1 MIQQIFNWSDFLFVW
16 IYFSATLKFSIS
28 KSQMTLDESSEIS
41 NMSSEDTTTF
51 LETPEQQQQQQQQHH
66 EQQLTNT
73 NKMLSIKRAPIV
85 QMSSI
90 YCYSDSTTSLATTA
104 PTPSAKL
111 KTSHSS
117 IEPLSPS
124 ANVSSA
130 KATPQPFATDTA
142 PNIVISRHR

>member
-1 MIQQIFNWSDFLFVW
+1 
-16 IYFSATLKFSIS
+16 
-28 KSQMTLDESSEIS
+28 MTLDESSEIS

-51 LETPEQQQQQQQQHH
+51 LETPEQQQQHH

-130 KATPQPFATDTA
+130 KATPHPFATDTA